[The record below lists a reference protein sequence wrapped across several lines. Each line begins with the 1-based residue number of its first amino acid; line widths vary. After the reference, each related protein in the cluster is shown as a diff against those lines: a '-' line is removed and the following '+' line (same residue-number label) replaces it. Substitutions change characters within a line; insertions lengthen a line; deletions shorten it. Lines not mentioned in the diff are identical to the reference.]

1 MKPRVLKG
9 IPETRIALAGA
20 AALGLVPTMGALHDG
35 HGRLIEVARRES
47 AVVVTSI
54 FVNPTQF
61 NQASDYEQYP
71 RDLAADVEFCAARGV
86 DFVFAPEAAEM
97 YPEPPLTTVEVA
109 QIGDGLCGR
118 HRPGHFRG
126 VATVVTKL
134 FQIIQPER
142 AYFGEKDAQQ
152 LALIRRMT
160 ADLNMPVEIVPV
172 PTVRDADG
180 LALSSRNRRLNPRE
194 RAAAPALNRALSAAA
209 ALVTAGE
216 TDPDKVK
223 AVALEML
230 AREPLIRVEYLELV
244 DPERMQ
250 AVERISGPVR
260 AAAAMWLGETRLIDN
275 VFCSPSK

>member
-9 IPETRIALAGA
+9 IPETRTALAGA
-20 AALGLVPTMGALHDG
+20 AGLGLVPTMGALHDG

-86 DFVFAPEAAEM
+86 DFVFAPEAAAM

-118 HRPGHFRG
+118 YRPGHFRG

-194 RAAAPALNRALSAAA
+194 RAAAPALYRALSTAAA
-209 ALVTAGE
+209 RVAAGE

-223 AVALEML
+223 AVALEIL
-230 AREPLIRVEYLELV
+230 EHEPLVRVEYLELV
-244 DPERMQ
+244 DPLRMQ
-250 AVERISGPVR
+250 TVDRINGPVR
-260 AAAAMWLGETRLIDN
+260 AAAAIWLGETRLIDN
-275 VFCSPSK
+275 VLCSPSN